1 MLFYML
7 NMQMSSF
14 YDELYVTEM
23 MKVYDKLSLFSGPRP
38 DKRKCEVAGIVL
50 LKGVKMALY
59 GINNIKL
66 TSDSIKILGILFSF
80 NKQIA
85 SKKECV
91 KNIKN
96 ENFLKFWRMRNL
108 TSDI

>member
-1 MLFYML
+1 
-7 NMQMSSF
+7 MQMSSF

-38 DKRKCEVAGIVL
+38 DKRKCEVAGIVV

-66 TSDSIKILGILFSF
+66 TSDSIKILRILFSF

-85 SKKECV
+85 SKKEFL
-91 KNIKN
+91 KNVKN